1 MSKPR
6 FLYIN
11 PPKALEINRSRP
23 DVELFSNFFKLY
35 GAWVLPID
43 RTGTLLTP
51 FRTKSLYPMP
61 KFRVFQKSY
70 EEICNDR
77 AKEVLAQGEKLGKD
91 MYVFYSGG
99 IDSTC
104 MLVSLLKNAS
114 PSQKKMIVVLLS
126 QESIMENPRFFE
138 EHIRGNLRVESST
151 MFPYILGTEDFVLSG
166 ENNDQVMGSD
176 KVGRLIL
183 TYGTEAIHQPYKRD
197 TYFEFFGGSWN
208 HDPHI
213 TNFYLDLFEK
223 LRDTAPVRLETNFEY
238 LWWIN
243 FALKWQ
249 AVVMYTLMFAA
260 KRNIPNIKEDYM
272 RTHYTSFY
280 NTEDF
285 QLWSMNN
292 LDKRIKDT
300 WPSYKW
306 ISKEVIFDF
315 TKDEDYFKHKTKKGS
330 RAFITRQQTAHQF
343 LDEHM
348 RYNDTLDPK
357 EYLEE
362 RNDFV
367 V

>member
-1 MSKPR
+1 MENPR
-6 FLYIN
+6 FIYIN
-11 PPKALEINRSRP
+11 PPPALARNMQRP

-43 RTGTLLTP
+43 RTGTFTTP
-51 FRTKSLYPMP
+51 FRTKSLYPLA
-61 KFRVFQKSY
+61 KFRKFSKTY
-70 EEICNDR
+70 EDVCNER
-77 AKEVLAQGEKLGKD
+77 AKEVLERAEKLGKD

-104 MLVSLLKNAS
+104 MLVSLLKNAT

-126 QESIMENPRFFE
+126 QESIMENPRFFD
-138 EHIRGNLRVESST
+138 EHIRGNLRAESST
-151 MFPYILGTEDFVLSG
+151 MFPYILGTDDFVLSG

-183 TYGTEAIHQPYKRD
+183 TYGTGAIHAPYKRE
-197 TYFEFFGGSWN
+197 TFEQFFGASWN
-208 HDPHI
+208 NDPRI
-213 TNFYLDLFEK
+213 TNFYLDLFER
-223 LRDTAPVRLETNFEY
+223 LRDAAPVKLETNFEY

-260 KRNIPNIKEDYM
+260 KRNVPNITEEYFD
-272 RTHYTSFY
+272 THYTSFY

-306 ISKEVIFDF
+306 VSKEVIRDF
-315 TKDEDYFKHKTKKGS
+315 TKDEEYFKHKTKKGS
-330 RAFITRQQTAHQF
+330 RAFITRQQTAHNF
-343 LDEHM
+343 LDEHL
-348 RYNDTLDPK
+348 RYSDDLDPK
-357 EYLEE
+357 AYLQDA
-362 RNDFV
+362 NDFTI
-367 V
+367 